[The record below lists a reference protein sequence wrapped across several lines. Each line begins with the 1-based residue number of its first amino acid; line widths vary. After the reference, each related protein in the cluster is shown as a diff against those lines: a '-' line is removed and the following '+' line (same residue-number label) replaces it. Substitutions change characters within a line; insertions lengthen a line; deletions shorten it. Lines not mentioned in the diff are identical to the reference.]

1 MSLLVLLLRCVQLP
15 MLDVPILGRSLRR
28 WCLAQEE
35 ILPSERKSAFGN
47 ADDFGACMKKE
58 DASVLRSGPQAASS
72 CVVAL
77 ISLASWLRSLTNL
90 TTPFSLSF
98 TTGPVAVSGG
108 DTHRPKREM
117 KYHVRAMS
125 PMLFSCRSGR

>member
-1 MSLLVLLLRCVQLP
+1 M
-15 MLDVPILGRSLRR
+15 
-28 WCLAQEE
+28 
-35 ILPSERKSAFGN
+35 
-47 ADDFGACMKKE
+47 
-58 DASVLRSGPQAASS
+58 ASS

-117 KYHVRAMS
+117 KHHVTSCVHTLS
-125 PMLFSCRSGR
+125 PRRGEHLTPPEGRNPNNQPPNQREAPTASPASPNH

>member
-1 MSLLVLLLRCVQLP
+1 M
-15 MLDVPILGRSLRR
+15 
-28 WCLAQEE
+28 
-35 ILPSERKSAFGN
+35 PSERKSAFGN

-117 KYHVRAMS
+117 KYHARAMS
-125 PMLFSCRSGR
+125 PVLFSCGVRKTGSNLNLWCPQKGLEQQWACRWFAYDTKQ